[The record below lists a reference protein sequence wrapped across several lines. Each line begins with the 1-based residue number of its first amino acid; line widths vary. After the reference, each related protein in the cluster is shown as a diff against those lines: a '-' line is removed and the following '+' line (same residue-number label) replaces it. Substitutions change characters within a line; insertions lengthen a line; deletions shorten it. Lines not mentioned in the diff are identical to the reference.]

1 MHVQPKLVSNDI
13 FVDPAFYMINI
24 CREKKV
30 NLSVVLS
37 TPSETFQNVF
47 NLIPEGCLYEWRALY
62 CTVLA
67 FLVEC
72 PITMS
77 HIESKDLVTNFMQS
91 ELLIF
96 STWLYF
102 LACRTVNWML
112 HCEKRK
118 KKQWKLTTFGLAL
131 NIFVLQ
137 NKSISN
143 ISNMKRR

>member
-1 MHVQPKLVSNDI
+1 
-13 FVDPAFYMINI
+13 MINI
-24 CREKKV
+24 CRKKL
-30 NLSVVLS
+30 NLSAVLS
-37 TPSETFQNVF
+37 TPSETFQNVC
-47 NLIPEGCLYEWRALY
+47 NLTPEGCLYEWRTPH

-77 HIESKDLVTNFMQS
+77 HIESKDLVSNFMQS

-102 LACRTVNWML
+102 LACCTVNWML

-131 NIFVLQ
+131 NILCSRINLLAIYHGCKHETPIRERVDRYFT
-137 NKSISN
+137 
-143 ISNMKRR
+143 